1 MMQSQRCVEELFS
14 FSFYIP
20 LLTEAG
26 NVCGGDIRVSLVLIL
41 AKCLLFLLM
50 VLQVAVFAPSR
61 SSPYVTIT
69 LKTMFEVILSISFSF
84 NTFVKLEFL
93 PKFEMFPCAATLQ
106 GVVYI

>member
-1 MMQSQRCVEELFS
+1 MLRSSFLFRFTFH
-14 FSFYIP
+14 FSLKQETFVYP
-20 LLTEAG
+20 
-26 NVCGGDIRVSLVLIL
+26 CGGDIRVSVVLIL

-93 PKFEMFPCAATLQ
+93 PKFEMFPSAATLQ